1 MGSVS
6 KASMRSL
13 FAFSDVSF
21 ILLPIVKLLDMCG
34 SGISDGMGQC
44 DGGPN
49 VECESGEALRSKL
62 CVTFL
67 SADTTVWF
75 AIGKGG
81 RTMDGKQRAMSY
93 LFEGSFGNVF
103 SVLITDGS
111 FSIGNGGGGASG
123 GDVDGSGGGGGV
135 GILETSIIIS

>member
-1 MGSVS
+1 
-6 KASMRSL
+6 
-13 FAFSDVSF
+13 
-21 ILLPIVKLLDMCG
+21 
-34 SGISDGMGQC
+34 
-44 DGGPN
+44 
-49 VECESGEALRSKL
+49 
-62 CVTFL
+62 
-67 SADTTVWF
+67 
-75 AIGKGG
+75 
-81 RTMDGKQRAMSY
+81 MDGKQLAMSH